1 MNGFENQT
9 FMADGGRGCASC
21 LGASITV
28 VSGVGDICLIRTPIP
43 PQPNTAVPVSV
54 TRLFQIHP
62 PVASTKWTT
71 RSSLLYG
78 QQSNSDQP
86 MNHVASFYNG

>member
-1 MNGFENQT
+1 MGSKIKLSWLMLQEGDVLRAWVHRSQSSAEWVT
-9 FMADGGRGCASC
+9 SASLGRPS
-21 LGASITV
+21 
-28 VSGVGDICLIRTPIP
+28 P
-43 PQPNTAVPVSV
+43 PPNTAVPVSV